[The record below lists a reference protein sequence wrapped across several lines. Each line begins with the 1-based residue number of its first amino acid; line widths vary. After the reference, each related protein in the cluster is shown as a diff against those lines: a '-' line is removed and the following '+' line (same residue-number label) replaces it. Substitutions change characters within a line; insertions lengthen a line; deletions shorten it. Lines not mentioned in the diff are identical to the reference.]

1 MSKMDLPEA
10 FWTIVRAEFGGKL
23 NQGQVDGI
31 NRLVAEGMARGT
43 SIPHLAYI
51 LATARWETAHTM
63 QPIKEFGGA
72 AYHNKMYGPE
82 QNPRKARILG
92 NTEPGDG
99 ARFCGRGYV
108 QITGR
113 RNYQDWGNR
122 LGVDLTGHPDLALK
136 PENAMP
142 IIFEGMR
149 LGTFTGKSLGDYTR
163 EDGSVHYYNARA
175 IVNGDKAKNGTKIAN
190 TARAFEK
197 ALGHVDLTAPPV
209 DYVKEDPPPED
220 GGKQMNEKGAG
231 QIRHVLTAVGGVLV
245 AMGAMSEDE
254 AGQLVEALMTVAGF
268 ISVGIGMVWSWVAK
282 R

>member
-1 MSKMDLPEA
+1 MNLPA
-10 FWTIVRAEFGGKL
+10 DFWDIVRAEFGGKL

-31 NRLVAEGMARGT
+31 NRLVAEGMSRGT
-43 SIPHLAYI
+43 SIPHLAYA

-113 RNYQDWGNR
+113 RNYADWGSR

-197 ALGHVDLTAPPV
+197 ALEHVDLTAPEPPV
-209 DYVKEDPPPED
+209 DYVRDTKSVVSRGSGSRETQSFLPLVIAAVVAALV
-220 GGKQMNEKGAG
+220 GAG
-231 QIRHVLTAVGGVLV
+231 
-245 AMGAMSEDE
+245 
-254 AGQLVEALMTVAGF
+254 
-268 ISVGIGMVWSWVAK
+268 VWLK
-282 R
+282 RRFWK